1 MRQVN
6 AEIRYMKAFKPDAV
20 VSDSRLS
27 SIFAAKLLGLPV
39 LLILN
44 QFTPLI
50 PRAEGHVHALEGRG
64 RRDNDP
70 HREGLGLR
78 G

>member
-6 AEIRYMKAFKPDAV
+6 TEISYMKAFRPDAV

-27 SIFAAKLLGLPV
+27 SIFAAKLLGIPI

-50 PRAEGHVHALEGRG
+50 PMKKDMFMLSKIA
-64 RRDNDP
+64 D
-70 HREGLGLR
+70 
-78 G
+78 